1 MAHARARART
11 YACICRIRCEDITR
25 YMNITTH
32 PLWIFIFPRRHN
44 PPARFNHAVNLSA
57 RALIHRFFSVR
68 LSAIGYNRNADIDF
82 TLSRIPAN
90 GPSFVWEIFSRT
102 RPSSCV
108 SLHYITAFPLSLW
121 AYLNLGILIPAIC
134 VDHSIE
140 NQVRGRRILDH
151 GNRSIFFLA
160 DAAFRA
166 NFLGCRS
173 RFVIF
178 FNLPTSVINNP
189 TNIAL
194 SASKIQRIWKIIM
207 LENAI
212 YSTEHF
218 MRRISW
224 ECPYD
229 VLRTSFG
236 RF

>member
-1 MAHARARART
+1 MKKKKCVTNLKINGTRARARACT

-108 SLHYITAFPLSLW
+108 TLHY
-121 AYLNLGILIPAIC
+121 
-134 VDHSIE
+134 
-140 NQVRGRRILDH
+140 RI
-151 GNRSIFFLA
+151 S
-160 DAAFRA
+160 
-166 NFLGCRS
+166 S
-173 RFVIF
+173 
-178 FNLPTSVINNP
+178 
-189 TNIAL
+189 IAL
-194 SASKIQRIWKIIM
+194 GLSESR
-207 LENAI
+207 N
-212 YSTEHF
+212 SDTCN
-218 MRRISW
+218 MRRPFHRKSSSRPANTRPW
-224 ECPYD
+224 
-229 VLRTSFG
+229 
-236 RF
+236 